1 MALVYFYWQ
10 GPDGES
16 KIELPTSGPV
26 GLVYPTKNYNK
37 KKTNELFTINLNVNF
52 FFIGLFQK
60 KLYPPGISSS
70 FLHDPLDFPAI
81 FHFFCIRPPGNSQFF
96 SGKAQI
102 FNQILA
108 LRYGEW
114 VNL

>member
-52 FFIGLFQK
+52 FFYWSFPEKIVSSWNFQ
-60 KLYPPGISSS
+60 
-70 FLHDPLDFPAI
+70 
-81 FHFFCIRPPGNSQFF
+81 
-96 SGKAQI
+96 
-102 FNQILA
+102 
-108 LRYGEW
+108 
-114 VNL
+114 

>member
-37 KKTNELFTINLNVNF
+37 KKTNELFTINLNV
-52 FFIGLFQK
+52 K
-60 KLYPPGISSS
+60 
-70 FLHDPLDFPAI
+70 I
-81 FHFFCIRPPGNSQFF
+81 FS
-96 SGKAQI
+96 
-102 FNQILA
+102 
-108 LRYGEW
+108 Y
-114 VNL
+114 